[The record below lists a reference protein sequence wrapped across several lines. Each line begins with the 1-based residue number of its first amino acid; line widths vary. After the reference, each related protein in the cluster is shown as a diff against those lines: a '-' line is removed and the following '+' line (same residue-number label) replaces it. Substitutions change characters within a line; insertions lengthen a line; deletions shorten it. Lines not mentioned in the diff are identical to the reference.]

1 MVYTMLSGQFES
13 GNPGTSDFMSH
24 TWKKLSFTENTNR
37 NMVYNRHK
45 VHQYTTGT
53 KVNWGI

>member
-1 MVYTMLSGQFES
+1 MLSGQFES